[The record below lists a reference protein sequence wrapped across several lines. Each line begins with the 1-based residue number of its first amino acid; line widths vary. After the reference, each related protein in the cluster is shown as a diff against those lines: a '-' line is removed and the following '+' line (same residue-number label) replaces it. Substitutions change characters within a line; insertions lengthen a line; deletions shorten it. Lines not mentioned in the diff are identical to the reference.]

1 MLDNKRRLTM
11 LTTDDFK
18 VLQDVLMLNG
28 RPQMTSTPIGENKV
42 LPSTFLNASPQVSA
56 LTSLAQTEAE
66 WNNDQLKAEGSEKYY
81 GGLSRGE
88 MGLSHLACR
97 ANRSAT
103 TKTASSENEIGVLLP
118 ALSGKSA

>member
-1 MLDNKRRLTM
+1 M

-42 LPSTFLNASPQVSA
+42 LTSTFLNASPQVSA

-66 WNNDQLKAEGSEKYY
+66 WNND
-81 GGLSRGE
+81 
-88 MGLSHLACR
+88 
-97 ANRSAT
+97 
-103 TKTASSENEIGVLLP
+103 
-118 ALSGKSA
+118 